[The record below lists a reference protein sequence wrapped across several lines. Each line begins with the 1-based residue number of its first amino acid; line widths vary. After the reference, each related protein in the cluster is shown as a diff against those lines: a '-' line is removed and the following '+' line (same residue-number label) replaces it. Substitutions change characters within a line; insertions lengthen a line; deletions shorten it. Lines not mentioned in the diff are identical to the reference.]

1 MTDSGTPAP
10 SAPPEF
16 PFARLR
22 RFPDLESPELVA
34 VDAADRLLLDELSAA
49 LKHDPSLAAS
59 PLVVIG
65 DTHGALTLGALSF
78 GELDLEGPAARF
90 SQVNVHQDAR
100 SGELALD
107 ANAASLATFLPA
119 EATFTHH
126 ALNVDLVAG
135 ARVVILRL
143 PRALEQLDQW
153 ASLIAA
159 HAAPDVLVLAGGRIK
174 HMTLG
179 MNEVMGRYFDMVEAS
194 LAQQKSRVLR
204 VRGPRVKEAMA
215 ASALWPKRHVHA
227 DVDLTV
233 CAEGGV
239 FAGASVDIGTLSL
252 LAVLDRVSGKQGQR
266 IIDFGCGTGI
276 LATQL
281 ARLRPT
287 ALVIATDQSAAAVA
301 SARATAEANGVGDR
315 VEVVLDDGLSLQPDE
330 SADLI
335 VFNPPFHSGA
345 AVHAGT
351 SMRLFAEAGRVL
363 KPGGELWVVANRH
376 LSYKPALRT
385 LVGSTREIRR
395 NAKFTVTASIKDGGA
410 DAAQRAERRAERRP
424 DGLKRSHR
432 PY

>member
-1 MTDSGTPAP
+1 MTDSGMP
-10 SAPPEF
+10 APPEF

-34 VDAADRLLLDELSAA
+34 VDAADRLLLDELSDA
-49 LKHDPSLAAS
+49 LTRDPSLTAS
-59 PLVVIG
+59 DLVVIG

-78 GELDLEGPAARF
+78 GELGLEGPAARF
-90 SQVNVHQDAR
+90 SQVKVHQDAR
-100 SGELALD
+100 SSELALD
-107 ANAASLATFLPA
+107 ANAAALAQFLPA
-119 EATFTHH
+119 EATFAHH
-126 ALNVDLVAG
+126 ALEADLVAG
-135 ARVVILRL
+135 ARIVILRL
-143 PRALEQLDQW
+143 PRALEQLEQW
-153 ASLIAA
+153 AALIAT

-179 MNEVMGRYFDMVEAS
+179 MNEVMGRYFDTVEAS

-204 VRGPRVKEAMA
+204 ARGSRVEEARA
-215 ASALWPKRHVHA
+215 AAAIWPNRQFHA
-227 DVDLTV
+227 NPDLTV
-233 CAEGGV
+233 CAAGGV
-239 FAGASVDIGTLSL
+239 FAGTSIDIGTLSL
-252 LAVLDRVSGKQGQR
+252 LAVLDRVSGKQGLR

-281 ARLRPT
+281 ARLRPS
-287 ALVIATDQSAAAVA
+287 AHVIASDQSAAAVT
-301 SARATAEANGVGDR
+301 SARATAAANGVADR
-315 VEVVLDDGLSLQPDE
+315 VEVVLDDGLSTQPDE

-351 SMRLFAEAGRVL
+351 SMRLFVEAGRVL

-410 DAAQRAERRAERRP
+410 DAAERAERRAERRP
-424 DGLKRSHR
+424 DGLKPSHR
-432 PY
+432 LF

>member
-1 MTDSGTPAP
+1 MTDSGTPTI
-10 SAPPEF
+10 PEF

-22 RFPDLESPELVA
+22 RWPDLESPELVA
-34 VDAADRLLLDELSAA
+34 VDAADRLLLDELSDA
-49 LKHDPSLAAS
+49 LTHDPSLSAS
-59 PLVVIG
+59 PLVIMG

-78 GELDLEGPAARF
+78 GELALEGPGARF
-90 SQVNVHQDAR
+90 AHVRVHQDTR
-100 SGELALD
+100 SGELALEN
-107 ANAASLATFLPA
+107 NAAALAEFLPA
-119 EATFTHH
+119 GGSFAHH
-126 ALNVDLVAG
+126 GLDAELVEG
-135 ARVVILRL
+135 ARIVMLRL
-143 PRALEQLDQW
+143 PRALEQLEQW
-153 ASLIAA
+153 AALVAA

-179 MNEVMGRYFDMVEAS
+179 MNEVLGRYFDTVEAS

-204 VRGPRVKEAMA
+204 ARGPRRDSAGPSEAT
-215 ASALWPKRHVHA
+215 WPKREYHA

-239 FAGASVDIGTLSL
+239 FAGTSIDIGTLSL
-252 LAVLDRVSGKQGQR
+252 LAVLDRVSGKQNQR

-287 ALVIATDQSAAAVA
+287 AHVIASDQSAAAVA

-315 VEVVLDDGLSLQPDE
+315 VEVVLDDGLSMQADE

-351 SMRLFAEAGRVL
+351 SMRLFAEAARVL

-376 LSYKPALRT
+376 LSYKPALKN

-424 DGLKRSHR
+424 DGLKRTHR

>member
-1 MTDSGTPAP
+1 MTDSGIA
-10 SAPPEF
+10 SPPDF
-16 PFARLR
+16 PFAKLR
-22 RFPDLESPELVA
+22 RWPDLESPELVA
-34 VDAADRLLLDELSAA
+34 VDAADRLLLEELSDA
-49 LKHDPSLAAS
+49 LKQDPSMAAS
-59 PLVVIG
+59 ELVVIG

-78 GELDLEGPAARF
+78 GEVGLQGPAARF
-90 SQVNVHQDAR
+90 SNVRVHQDTR

-107 ANAASLATFLPA
+107 ANATALAEFLPA
-119 EATFTHH
+119 DASLTHH
-126 ALNVDLVAG
+126 ALDAKLVAS
-135 ARVVILRL
+135 ARIVVLRL

-179 MNEVMGRYFDMVEAS
+179 MNEVFGRYFDSVEAS

-204 VRGPRVKEAMA
+204 VRGPLVDEANA
-215 ASALWPKRHVHA
+215 AQELWPKREFHA
-227 DVDLTV
+227 EADLTV

-239 FAGASVDIGTLSL
+239 FAGTSIDIGTLSL

-266 IIDFGCGTGI
+266 IIDFGCGTGV

-287 ALVIATDQSAAAVA
+287 AHVIASDQSAAAVA

-315 VEVVLDDGLSLQPDE
+315 VEVVLDDGLSSQADE

-424 DGLKRSHR
+424 DGLKPSHR

>member
-1 MTDSGTPAP
+1 MTDSGSPVT
-10 SAPPEF
+10 PEF
-16 PFARLR
+16 PFERLR
-22 RFPDLESPELVA
+22 RWPDLESPELVG
-34 VDAADRLLLDELSAA
+34 VDAADRFLLDELSTA
-49 LKHDPSLAAS
+49 LKQDPSLTAS
-59 PLVVIG
+59 DLVVIG

-78 GELDLEGPAARF
+78 GEREVRGPAARF
-90 SQVNVHQDAR
+90 SHVRVHQDAR
-100 SGELALD
+100 SGELALA
-107 ANAASLATFLPA
+107 ANASTLAEFLPA
-119 EATFTHH
+119 NASFTSH
-126 ALNVDLVAG
+126 ALTADLLAS
-135 ARVVILRL
+135 ARIVILRL
-143 PRALEQLDQW
+143 PRALEQLEQW
-153 ASLIAA
+153 ATLIAA
-159 HAAPDVLVLAGGRIK
+159 QAAPDVLVLAGGRIK

-179 MNEVMGRYFDMVEAS
+179 MNEVLGRYFDTVEAS

-204 VRGPRVKEAMA
+204 VRGPRVEDARA
-215 ASALWPKRHVHA
+215 ASAEWPKRQFHA
-227 DVDLTV
+227 DSDLTV

-239 FAGASVDIGTLSL
+239 FAGTSVDIGTLSL
-252 LAVLDRVSGKQGQR
+252 LAVLDRVSGRQGQR

-287 ALVIATDQSAAAVA
+287 AHVIATDQSAAAVA
-301 SARATAEANGVGDR
+301 SARSTAEANGVGDR

-376 LSYKPALRT
+376 LSYKVALRT

-410 DAAQRAERRAERRP
+410 DAAQRAARRAERRP
-424 DGLKRSHR
+424 DGLKPSHR
-432 PY
+432 LR